1 MNLDDDVDLDE
12 LAKLCDEFTG
22 ADVKSIVCDALLKAF
37 HRVHQTISES
47 ESFSSPH
54 KEDDLRNSIKI
65 SREDFVASIET
76 INKTI
81 NHKERLKLKTMY

>member
-1 MNLDDDVDLDE
+1 MNLDCDVDLDE

-37 HRVHQTISES
+37 HRVHQTMAES
-47 ESFSSPH
+47 DSHSSLH
-54 KEDDLRNSIKI
+54 KEDDLRNSIRI
-65 SREDFVASIET
+65 SKDDFVSSIAT

-81 NHKERLKLKTMY
+81 NHKERQKLKIM